1 MNILVV
7 NCGSSTVKYQLF
19 RVEGEEDYQVLAKG
33 IVERIGVPG
42 SRLEHNGNG
51 QTFTQE
57 REVPNHRVAI
67 QWVIEV
73 LTQEETRV
81 LESIDQ
87 IEAVG
92 HRVVHG
98 GEKLTGS
105 VLVNDEVLKVAR
117 ECADL
122 SPLHNPANILGI
134 EACREL
140 MPDVP
145 QVAVFD
151 TAFHGTIPECAY
163 IYAIPYEYYEKY
175 RIRRYGFHG
184 TSHRY
189 VSERAAKMLDRD
201 PRDLKL
207 ITCHMGSGVS
217 FTAVKGGKSIDTSM
231 GLTPLEG
238 LVMGT
243 RSGDLDPAIPLFL
256 MRKENLSVDEVD
268 DILNKKSGVLG
279 VSGISSDTRDIE
291 DAAPFNHRAQ
301 LALDLMVYRAK
312 KYIGSYYAILGGL
325 DGLVFTA
332 GIGENSSGIRK
343 SVCQGLE
350 HLGILI
356 DDERNKVRR
365 KEAFISSDQSR
376 VAVMVIP
383 TNEELIIARNT
394 LALARKRSENDAA
407 LHKKKK
413 KKCRK
418 DFS

>member
-1 MNILVV
+1 MDILVV

-19 RVEGEEDYQVLAKG
+19 CIEGEEDYQVLAKG
-33 IVERIGVPG
+33 IVERIGAPG

-51 QTFTQE
+51 QTFTRE

-98 GEKLTGS
+98 GERLTGS
-105 VLVNDEVLKVAR
+105 VLVNDEALEIIK
-117 ECADL
+117 ECVDL

-140 MPDVP
+140 MPGIP

-151 TAFHGTIPECAY
+151 TAFHGTIPEYAY

-184 TSHRY
+184 TSHQY
-189 VSERAAKMLDRD
+189 VSERAAKMLGKDL
-201 PRDLKL
+201 RDLKL

-217 FTAVKGGKSIDTSM
+217 FAAIKGGKSIDTSM
-231 GLTPLEG
+231 GFTPLEG

-256 MRKENLSVDEVD
+256 MRKENLSVDEID
-268 DILNKKSGVLG
+268 EILNKKSGVLG
-279 VSGISSDTRDIE
+279 VSGISGDTRDIE

-301 LALDLMVYRAK
+301 LTLDLIAYRAK

-356 DDERNKVRR
+356 DDERNKARR
-365 KEAFISSDQSR
+365 REAIISSDQSQ
-376 VAVMVIP
+376 VTVMLIP
-383 TNEELIIARNT
+383 TNEELMIARDT
-394 LALARKRSENDAA
+394 WRLAKERGEHDAA
-407 LHKKKK
+407 LHRGSEEKY
-413 KKCRK
+413 R
-418 DFS
+418 

>member
-7 NCGSSTVKYQLF
+7 NCGSSTIKYQLF
-19 RVEGEEDYQVLAKG
+19 SMEEEDSYQVLAKG
-33 IVERIGVPG
+33 IVERIGTPG
-42 SRLEHNGNG
+42 SCLEHKNDNHS
-51 QTFTQE
+51 FVEE
-57 REVPNHRVAI
+57 REVSNHRVAM
-67 QWVIEV
+67 QWVMEV
-73 LTQEETRV
+73 LTREQTQTNR
-81 LESIDQ
+81 
-87 IEAVG
+87 IEAIG

-105 VLVNDEVLKVAR
+105 VLIDDEVLKIVK
-117 ECADL
+117 ECAEL

-134 EACREL
+134 EACQEL

-151 TAFHGTIPECAY
+151 TAFHGTVPEYAY

-175 RIRRYGFHG
+175 RVRRYGFHG

-189 VSERAAKMLDRD
+189 VSERAAKMLGKDL
-201 PRDLKL
+201 RDLKL

-217 FTAVKGGKSIDTSM
+217 FAAIKGGKSIDTSM

-256 MRKENLSVDEVD
+256 MRKENLSAEEMDE
-268 DILNKKSGVLG
+268 ILNKKSGVLG

-301 LALDLMVYRAK
+301 LTLDLIAYRAK

-332 GIGENSSGIRK
+332 GIGENSSYIRK

-350 HLGILI
+350 HLGIFI

-383 TNEELIIARNT
+383 TNEELIIARDT
-394 LALARKRSENDAA
+394 WVLARERGESDAA
-407 LHKKKK
+407 LHRGSE
-413 KKCRK
+413 KKCRE
-418 DFS
+418 DFSGR

>member
-1 MNILVV
+1 M
-7 NCGSSTVKYQLF
+7 
-19 RVEGEEDYQVLAKG
+19 EEEDSYQVLAKG
-33 IVERIGVPG
+33 IVERIGTSG
-42 SRLEHNGNG
+42 SRLEHKNNS
-51 QTFTQE
+51 QSFVEE
-57 REVPNHRVAI
+57 REVSNHRVAM
-67 QWVIEV
+67 QWVMEV
-73 LTQEETRV
+73 LTREQTQTNR
-81 LESIDQ
+81 
-87 IEAVG
+87 IEAIG

-105 VLVNDEVLKVAR
+105 VLIDDEVLKIIK
-117 ECADL
+117 ECAEL

-134 EACREL
+134 EACQEL

-151 TAFHGTIPECAY
+151 TAFHGTMPEYAY

-175 RIRRYGFHG
+175 RVRRYGFHG

-189 VSERAAKMLDRD
+189 VSERAAKMLGKDL
-201 PRDLKL
+201 RDLKL

-217 FTAVKGGKSIDTSM
+217 FAAIKGGKSIDTSM

-256 MRKENLSVDEVD
+256 MRKENLSAEEMDE
-268 DILNKKSGVLG
+268 ILNKKSGVLG

-301 LALDLMVYRAK
+301 LALDLIAYRAK

-332 GIGENSSGIRK
+332 GIGENSSYIRK

-350 HLGILI
+350 HLGIFI

-376 VAVMVIP
+376 VSVMVIP
-383 TNEELIIARNT
+383 TNEELVIARDT
-394 LALARKRSENDAA
+394 WVLARERGESDAA
-407 LHKKKK
+407 LHRGSEE
-413 KKCRK
+413 KCRK
-418 DFS
+418 DFPGH

>member
-7 NCGSSTVKYQLF
+7 NCGSSTIKYQLF
-19 RVEGEEDYQVLAKG
+19 SMEEEDSYQVLAKG
-33 IVERIGVPG
+33 IVERIGTSG
-42 SRLEHNGNG
+42 SRLEHKNNS
-51 QTFTQE
+51 QSFVEE
-57 REVPNHRVAI
+57 REVSNHRVAM
-67 QWVIEV
+67 QWVMEV
-73 LTQEETRV
+73 LTREQTQTNR
-81 LESIDQ
+81 
-87 IEAVG
+87 IEAIG

-105 VLVNDEVLKVAR
+105 MLINDEVLNIVR
-117 ECADL
+117 ECAEL

-134 EACREL
+134 EACQEL

-151 TAFHGTIPECAY
+151 TAFHGTMPEYAY

-175 RIRRYGFHG
+175 RVRRYGFHG

-189 VSERAAKMLDRD
+189 VSERAAKMLGKDL
-201 PRDLKL
+201 RDLKL

-217 FTAVKGGKSIDTSM
+217 FAAIKGGKSIDTSM

-256 MRKENLSVDEVD
+256 MRKENLSAEEMDE
-268 DILNKKSGVLG
+268 ILNKKSGVLG

-301 LALDLMVYRAK
+301 LALDLIAYRAK

-332 GIGENSSGIRK
+332 GIGENSSYIRK

-350 HLGILI
+350 HLGIFI

-376 VAVMVIP
+376 VSVMVIP
-383 TNEELIIARNT
+383 TNEELVIARDT
-394 LALARKRSENDAA
+394 WVLARERGEDDAA
-407 LHKKKK
+407 LHRGSEE
-413 KKCRK
+413 KCRK
-418 DFS
+418 DFPGH

>member
-1 MNILVV
+1 M
-7 NCGSSTVKYQLF
+7 
-19 RVEGEEDYQVLAKG
+19 EEEDSYQVLAKG
-33 IVERIGVPG
+33 IVERIGTSG
-42 SRLEHNGNG
+42 SRLEHKNNS
-51 QTFTQE
+51 QSFVEE
-57 REVPNHRVAI
+57 REVSNHRVAM
-67 QWVIEV
+67 QWVMEV
-73 LTQEETRV
+73 LTREQTQTNR
-81 LESIDQ
+81 
-87 IEAVG
+87 IEAIG

-105 VLVNDEVLKVAR
+105 VLIDDEVLKIIK
-117 ECADL
+117 ECAEL

-134 EACREL
+134 EACQEL

-151 TAFHGTIPECAY
+151 TAFHGTMPEYAY

-175 RIRRYGFHG
+175 RVRRYGFHG

-189 VSERAAKMLDRD
+189 VAERAAKMLGKDL
-201 PRDLKL
+201 RDLKL

-217 FTAVKGGKSIDTSM
+217 FAAIKGGKSIDTSM

-256 MRKENLSVDEVD
+256 MRKENLSAEEMDE
-268 DILNKKSGVLG
+268 ILNKKSGVLG

-301 LALDLMVYRAK
+301 LALDLIAYRAK

-332 GIGENSSGIRK
+332 GIGENSSYIRK

-350 HLGILI
+350 HLGIFI

-376 VAVMVIP
+376 VSVMVIP
-383 TNEELIIARNT
+383 TNEELVIARDT
-394 LALARKRSENDAA
+394 WVLARERGESDAA
-407 LHKKKK
+407 LHRGSEE
-413 KKCRK
+413 KCRK
-418 DFS
+418 DFPGH